1 MRFAVLGPVRA
12 WRATEELDLRPRQLR
27 LMLALLLV
35 RAGRPVAVADFVAL
49 LWDED
54 PPARA
59 VNIVHRHIGALRR
72 IPGARPRA
80 ARARPVGGRAGRR
93 LPPARGRGVLG
104 CDAVPRAGR
113 RGPAGRPGR

>member
-72 IPGARPRA
+72 ILEPGLAPRA
-80 ARARPVGGRAGRR
+80 PGRWVD
-93 LPPARGRGVLG
+93 GRGGDYRLHV
-104 CDAVPRAGR
+104 
-113 RGPAGRPGR
+113 